1 MGLSTRLF
9 GDDAALL
16 SNRSFQLLLLA
27 SVSSPLGSSVVS
39 PVLDSLRGPLGATEA
54 QVALLMAAFTAPAI
68 VCIPLVGMLSDRYG
82 RKPVLTAG
90 LTLFGLAGI
99 AIPLTTEFRVVVGL
113 RLLQGVGYTGIA
125 PVLITSVGD
134 LFDGDREAAAQ
145 GLRFTTVGLSLT
157 VFPLL
162 AGALVALSWRYP
174 FYLFALALPTAL
186 AVALFFDDPTLDSE
200 GAGDTVETAT
210 NGGEATE
217 DTSPPDDDSPST
229 LQALSVVL
237 RNRRVA
243 ATLLGRAVPSFLWF
257 TFLTYVSIVVA
268 RVLGG
273 SAGEAGVLVALASV
287 ASSVSATQVGRLTAA
302 FDRRAIPLF
311 ATLVCT
317 AVGVAALGLSPSLPV
332 AGLGSV
338 AVGAGFGVV
347 LSLYRSTISTLATD
361 ELRGSLVSVGESLGR
376 VGSTTAP
383 ILLGGTVAL
392 LEPRLGSVVAIRS
405 MLVGVAVLTVVVGG
419 FFLYLGETGDG
430 RSVTGEA

>member
-9 GDDAALL
+9 GDDTALL

-54 QVALLMAAFTAPAI
+54 QVTLLMAAFTAPAI
-68 VCIPLVGMLSDRYG
+68 VCIPLVGILSDRYG

-90 LTLFGLAGI
+90 LTLFGLAGV
-99 AIPLTTEFRVVVGL
+99 AIPLTTDFRVVVGL
-113 RLLQGVGYTGIA
+113 RLLQGIGYTGIA

-134 LFDGDREAAAQ
+134 LFDGDEEATAQ

-162 AGALVALSWRYP
+162 AGALVALSWQYP
-174 FYLFALALPTAL
+174 FYLYALALPTAL
-186 AVALFFDDPTLDSE
+186 AVALFFDDPTLNADNDAPGAATDGGDQGSE
-200 GAGDTVETAT
+200 G
-210 NGGEATE
+210 
-217 DTSPPDDDSPST
+217 DDSPST

-237 RNRRVA
+237 RERRVA
-243 ATLLGRAVPSFLWF
+243 ATLVGRAVPSFLWF
-257 TFLTYVSIVVA
+257 AFLTYVSIVVA

-273 SAGEAGVLVALASV
+273 SAGQAGALVALASV

-317 AVGVAALGLSPSLPV
+317 AAGVATLGLSPSLPV
-332 AGLGSV
+332 AALGSV

-347 LSLYRSTISTLATD
+347 LSLYRSTISNLATD
-361 ELRGSLVSVGESLGR
+361 ELRGSLVSAGESLGR

-392 LEPRLGSVVAIRS
+392 LEPGLGGVLAIRT
-405 MLVGVAVLTVVVGG
+405 MLVGVAVVTVAVGG
-419 FFLYLGETGDG
+419 FVLYLGETGD
-430 RSVTGEA
+430 T